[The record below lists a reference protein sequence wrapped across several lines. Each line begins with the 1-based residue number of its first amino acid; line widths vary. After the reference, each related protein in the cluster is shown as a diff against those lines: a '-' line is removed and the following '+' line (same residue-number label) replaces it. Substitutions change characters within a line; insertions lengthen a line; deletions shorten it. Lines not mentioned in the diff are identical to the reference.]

1 LAADWAG
8 LSLETVTNGATRR
21 HGNGRPD
28 PNVREGKAMSI
39 EQRIRDLGLELPAVR
54 APAANY
60 ANAVRTGNLLFLSG
74 NVPVTADGQ
83 IPKGKVGADVT
94 TEEAA
99 EHARLVGLQLL
110 AVLKAELG
118 NLDRIRRIVKLL
130 GMVNAVPEYTDH
142 SKVVNG
148 CSDLFV
154 EVFGEKHARSSIG
167 VGSLPFGITIE
178 IEAVVEVE

>member
-1 LAADWAG
+1 
-8 LSLETVTNGATRR
+8 
-21 HGNGRPD
+21 
-28 PNVREGKAMSI
+28 MSI
-39 EQRIRDLGLELPAVR
+39 EQRSGTSVSTAGGEGTGRQLCERRANREPAVPFGQR
-54 APAANY
+54 AGSGRRAN
-60 ANAVRTGNLLFLSG
+60 S
-74 NVPVTADGQ
+74 
-83 IPKGKVGADVT
+83 KGKVGADVT

-118 NLDRIRRIVKLL
+118 DLDRIRRIVKLL